1 MNKMKEQ
8 YLHEIAANFIIG
20 NSIDIDIKGSEIQL
34 ECFEQLLKTSR
45 RLKVLLDEG
54 KNFNEIKLVLNEK
67 KNLTRR
73 FQNLTGI
80 TWKL

>member
-8 YLHEIAANFIIG
+8 YLHEIAANFIVG